1 MPGCP
6 FPIVRIS
13 HSTRTHPPTKKPDL
27 CSRLSRPR
35 SPRHATSRREPQ
47 VLDCFSSPRSLV
59 HCPKAAHARI
69 GLLVAAADHTM
80 PLINGQKMACEPCI
94 RGHRS
99 TTCNHAAERVM
110 VPVRKPGRPLN
121 ECPHPRGSNCGCRDL
136 TVAIPRKRKCECVGD
151 KSAAPKTSLT
161 QTSAEAVRPGNASA
175 SIKEP
180 QEAEPSSCCQP
191 KTSAGEASASVP
203 SIVPA
208 VPASAPM
215 IQPQTQVES
224 MNAAQWGANLNWNF
238 GALNSSHMPQPFPG
252 FTASVSQQ
260 HQPIQSMQSTP
271 QVQHARIPQP
281 AEAATAISKKSDSD
295 DEVEGRSSQDE
306 STSSSATDEPASRSS
321 CCSTRSS
328 STAQFASTPGTT
340 SPRSSSASVYA
351 GHSRSNSRSRTS
363 TRLRKDRQSVSSI
376 ATAIPQV
383 LPETANRPTIPVM
396 LQSPVSQMPM
406 QPMIAH
412 PPACTNCGHG
422 QPTILIYMPFGP
434 PTQPVAYTGT
444 GGPVYM
450 MQPPQ
455 QSQQPQQPQHPQQL
469 QQPQP
474 APVNM
479 APQHE
484 FPLNPPMTAIT
495 VPMAG
500 CASDTTG
507 TGASHKCHCGPG
519 CQCIGCL
526 EHLLND
532 ATREYVRSAQESL
545 YDFSSPYTGMQDID
559 PVAVPTAQSIANLT
573 LSPEQTLAPED
584 FFFIDYPSGHRTYPG

>member
-1 MPGCP
+1 MTKSREG
-6 FPIVRIS
+6 
-13 HSTRTHPPTKKPDL
+13 HHRT
-27 CSRLSRPR
+27 SRPHPQ
-35 SPRHATSRREPQ
+35 PRMN
-47 VLDCFSSPRSLV
+47 L
-59 HCPKAAHARI
+59 
-69 GLLVAAADHTM
+69 
-80 PLINGQKMACEPCI
+80 
-94 RGHRS
+94 
-99 TTCNHAAERVM
+99 
-110 VPVRKPGRPLN
+110 
-121 ECPHPRGSNCGCRDL
+121 PHDQ
-136 TVAIPRKRKCECVGD
+136 A
-151 KSAAPKTSLT
+151 
-161 QTSAEAVRPGNASA
+161 
-175 SIKEP
+175 
-180 QEAEPSSCCQP
+180 
-191 KTSAGEASASVP
+191 
-203 SIVPA
+203 A
-208 VPASAPM
+208 VPRDPVVRHNLPLRRAPHLPAPRM
-215 IQPQTQVES
+215 LHHTRVIPAPTPDQ
-224 MNAAQWGANLNWNF
+224 G
-238 GALNSSHMPQPFPG
+238 
-252 FTASVSQQ
+252 QQ
-260 HQPIQSMQSTP
+260 QGYEKIGKLCFVNDRLTC
-271 QVQHARIPQP
+271 IPDCNP
-281 AEAATAISKKSDSD
+281 
-295 DEVEGRSSQDE
+295 
-306 STSSSATDEPASRSS
+306 
-321 CCSTRSS
+321 
-328 STAQFASTPGTT
+328 
-340 SPRSSSASVYA
+340 
-351 GHSRSNSRSRTS
+351 
-363 TRLRKDRQSVSSI
+363 RQSVSSI
-376 ATAIPQV
+376 ATAVPQV
-383 LPETANRPTIPVM
+383 LPEAANRPTIPVM

-455 QSQQPQQPQHPQQL
+455 QSQQPQQPQHSQQL

-479 APQHE
+479 TPQHE